1 MSALIPTSSI
11 LKLALAGGLLAFRPG
26 DRGPMGKEQ
35 KAGVALLAGAAG
47 FAVAPTIYQLAHGLR
62 GPATVPAKVDLVHLR
77 PARPKATG
85 TRRPAGEPT
94 KTKTWGPEA
103 GAGGKPRNAVFAIAV
118 CVLVAGGGAAMVL
131 GQRSAAS
138 AAGEDGE
145 ELDDVED
152 VPAGGEDAASGSGGD
167 SSAPGDGEDA
177 ASGSGGDSS
186 APGDAPDDPSGVG
199 DESDTVSNDAHA
211 CNGDVGASGSDD
223 GNKGCG
229 VYGLD
234 WKALFIALAVVA
246 AFKKY
251 KALRAMNYPPAQV
264 TSKVQEYSS
273 AYLRDGA
280 NAGLLA
286 TASCAAFASTKHSA
300 ISSQFVDLA
309 TVVDDKEKQLALIYD
324 IAMPRISAFP
334 GQVGM
339 CAGECVPSVK
349 AAEMPWEWDDDR
361 ENQPPV
367 ALRFALSPEE
377 ALDQIIAAGS
387 GSPVEEEPAKSAWDG
402 AFVKRT
408 LVVVLVAVVAYL
420 FLTIDRLNAAIED
433 IDEVNRQAVKMEQAP
448 CDIEEEEIYYDAPS
462 ESTDADTEIDTP
474 ADIASNA
481 SITGEEV
488 ADEELTVEEPE
499 QTILADIVAE
509 VNVRKRSVSSP
520 AIFTGPIE
528 EVALIEFISP
538 SKTFPDHMPDI
549 APAPPAVEDPAS
561 ASIAPPDIEIAPPT
575 PTVQE
580 PKEVFQETQEV
591 FAIPV
596 VGEERPRRRVRGGRR
611 SHTRTGHGRGNGQ
624 AGGSST
630 FI

>member
-1 MSALIPTSSI
+1 MAVLISTSSI

-62 GPATVPAKVDLVHLR
+62 GPVKVVPAQAIQLR

-85 TRRPAGEPT
+85 TRPAAKP
-94 KTKTWGPEA
+94 TKTWGPEA

-118 CVLVAGGGAAMVL
+118 S
-131 GQRSAAS
+131 SAS
-138 AAGEDGE
+138 SAGEDGE
-145 ELDDVED
+145 ELDDVPD
-152 VPAGGEDAASGSGGD
+152 GPAGGEDAANGSGGDSSAPEDGEDAANGSGGD

-186 APGDAPDDPSGVG
+186 APGGAPDNSSGVG
-199 DESDTVSNDAHA
+199 DEP
-211 CNGDVGASGSDD
+211 DD

-251 KALRAMNYPPAQV
+251 KALRAMNVDKEDIARDNIRPAQV
-264 TSKVQEYSS
+264 ASKVQEHSS
-273 AYLRDGA
+273 AYLRDGVH
-280 NAGLLA
+280 AGLLA

-300 ISSQFVDLA
+300 FSSQFLDLA
-309 TVVDDKEKQLALIYD
+309 TVVNDKDKQLALIHD
-324 IAMPRISAFP
+324 IATPRISAFP
-334 GQVGM
+334 GEVGM
-339 CAGECVPSVK
+339 CASNVAPSVNLFK
-349 AAEMPWEWDDDR
+349 DAEMPWGWDDDR

-367 ALRFALSPEE
+367 TLHFALSPEE
-377 ALDQIIAAGS
+377 ALGQIIASGS
-387 GSPVEEEPAKSAWDG
+387 GSPVEEEPAKSAWGYRYWDQMG

-408 LVVVLVAVVAYL
+408 VIIVLVAIVTYL

-433 IDEVNRQAVKMEQAP
+433 IDQVNRQTVIMEQGP

-462 ESTDADTEIDTP
+462 ESTDMDTENDTP
-474 ADIASNA
+474 ADFASNA
-481 SITGEEV
+481 SIIGEEV
-488 ADEELTVEEPE
+488 ADEGPTVEGPE
-499 QTILADIVAE
+499 QTVLTDIVAE
-509 VNVRKRSVSSP
+509 VNVRKRSASSP
-520 AIFTGPIE
+520 AIFTSPIE
-528 EVALIEFISP
+528 EIAVIEFISP

-561 ASIAPPDIEIAPPT
+561 ASTAAPDIEIAPPT
-575 PTVQE
+575 PS
-580 PKEVFQETQEV
+580 FQETQEV

-596 VGEERPRRRVRGGRR
+596 VGGERPRRRVRGGRR

-630 FI
+630 FV